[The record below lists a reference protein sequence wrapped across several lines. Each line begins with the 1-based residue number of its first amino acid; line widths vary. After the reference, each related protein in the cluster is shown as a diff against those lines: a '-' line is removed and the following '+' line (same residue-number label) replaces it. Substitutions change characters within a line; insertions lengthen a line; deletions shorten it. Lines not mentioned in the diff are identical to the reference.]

1 MKILVKAMFAMAV
14 VLLSSMAAAAD
25 KGTPAEAEA
34 MVKKAITYMKAN
46 GKEKA
51 IAEFNNP
58 KGQFREKDLYIV
70 AFDMNGM
77 GLAHPNPRLVGKATP
92 DIKDADGK
100 AIFRSYVETV
110 NTKGSGW
117 VDYKWPN
124 PTTGAIDRKSTYVEK
139 ADGIIIGCGVYK

>member
-1 MKILVKAMFAMAV
+1 MKHLLKAVFAIFALVFSFVAG
-14 VLLSSMAAAAD
+14 AAD
-25 KGTPAEAEA
+25 RGTPAEAEA
-34 MVKKAITYMKAN
+34 MVKKAITFLKAN

-77 GLAHPNPRLVGKATP
+77 GLAHPNPKLVGKATP

-100 AIFRSYVETV
+100 PIFRSYVETV
-110 NTKGSGW
+110 NSKGKGW

-124 PTTGAIDRKSTYVEK
+124 PVSGVIDQKSTYVEK
-139 ADGIIIGCGVYK
+139 TDDLIIGCGVYK